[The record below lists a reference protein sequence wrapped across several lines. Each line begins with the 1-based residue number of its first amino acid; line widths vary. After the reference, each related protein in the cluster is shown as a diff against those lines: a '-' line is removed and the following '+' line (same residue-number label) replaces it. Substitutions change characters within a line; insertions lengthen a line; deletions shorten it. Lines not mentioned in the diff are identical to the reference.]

1 MNNKRNYRTDIVTS
15 YLLTFILVVIAYQGF
30 YRFGFESDTMTHYLN
45 PLINIESKLAYTRYI
60 SYLVEIGL
68 YKLGFILP
76 EHYRLSYIFFL
87 FFTATTAF
95 IYQQAIIGRIREQ
108 RVEMDLSWEYLGR
121 FILSLPLISTLYSEY
136 FMFPECF
143 AFSIGVLFSAIAVYM
158 YSRKKYFGAVVFL
171 LMAVFTYQVT
181 VMLSAIY
188 ALLFVV
194 IDEGYALT
202 ARMFKRGLFTSLC
215 CIMAGII
222 NLITSRVVYRLR
234 IITDLPKTLRH
245 ESLYERL
252 AHILYILKAFF
263 FSGNGLLPVRF
274 ANLLVIIIAIALM
287 VICNIYEKPEILTFL
302 FAGFIMFCLAIVIPL
317 IQADTPRVI
326 FVLYAALGCFVFLSF
341 AQLDGK
347 AVAVM
352 QGVIL
357 CTVLLQIFSNQQIAV
372 NHYISNA
379 EDIACARAVLSAID
393 EYEKTTGTTIQEI
406 AACEDSV
413 SLNYFDDVYYTVGQI
428 NERVMHNVPY
438 SLLEYV
444 NKLDTGTTDLR
455 FRKSKMDGIDVR
467 EAYFAGKEWDS
478 FNVYEQLIM
487 DGNTAYWCIY

>member
-1 MNNKRNYRTDIVTS
+1 MNNRKSEWANIISAYFIT
-15 YLLTFILVVIAYQGF
+15 LILVVIAYQGF

-60 SYLVEIGL
+60 SYFVEISL
-68 YKLGFILP
+68 FKLGYILP

-95 IYQQAIIGRIREQ
+95 VYQQTIMGKLREQQTNMGLIREF
-108 RVEMDLSWEYLGR
+108 LGR

-143 AFSIGVLFSAIAVYM
+143 AFSIGFLFSAVAVYM
-158 YSRKKYFGAVVFL
+158 YSGKKYIGAVVFL
-171 LMAVFTYQVT
+171 LMAVFTYQAT
-181 VMLSAIY
+181 VMLSAVY

-202 ARMFKRGLFTSLC
+202 AGMFKRGLLTSLC
-215 CIMAGII
+215 CIGAGVI
-222 NLITSRVVYRLR
+222 NVITSKVVFLLGIVTDTPKALR
-234 IITDLPKTLRH
+234 Q
-245 ESLYERL
+245 ESLL
-252 AHILYILKAFF
+252 DKFTHILYILKSFLL
-263 FSGNGLLPVRF
+263 SGNGLLPVPY
-274 ANLLVIIIAIALM
+274 ANLLVIVAAIMLM
-287 VICNIYEKPEILTFL
+287 VICHRYEKAEILTL
-302 FAGFIMFCLAIVIPL
+302 IFAGFIMFCLAIVIPL
-317 IQADTPRVI
+317 IQADAPRVI
-326 FVLYAALGCFVFLSF
+326 FILYGALGCFVFLSYV
-341 AQLDGK
+341 QLDGK
-347 AVAVM
+347 TVTIM
-352 QGVIL
+352 QGIIL

-379 EDIACARAVLSAID
+379 EDISCARAVLNAID
-393 EYEKTTGTTIQEI
+393 EYEKNTGVAVEEI
-406 AACEDSV
+406 AVCEDSV

-444 NKLDTGTTDLR
+444 NKLNTGTSDLR
-455 FRKSKMDGIDVR
+455 FRKSKINGNKVR
-467 EAYFAGKEWDS
+467 ETYFAGKEWDS
-478 FNVYEQLIM
+478 FNVYEQLVI